1 MLLYPFKKTV
11 IRDFQGFEKLYKH
24 CKKKLVSNCDK
35 KINDQKKKKKFEQN
49 RLIFCSRFSSSSP
62 PPNPI

>member
-24 CKKKLVSNCDK
+24 CKKNWFPTVIRKLMIRKRK
-35 KINDQKKKKKFEQN
+35 KSLN
-49 RLIFCSRFSSSSP
+49 RTV
-62 PPNPI
+62 